1 MSGARGTDLA
11 RSGSFG
17 PIALLELVE
26 SCRCKRHELS
36 ALVLTVVAQSRDI
49 RFWQSWFG
57 NHERC
62 IRTIFAGTV
71 VLRTVFV
78 RRVFDGA
85 IGSGPIWFITDTI
98 RVGTALFRLHR
109 GSPPDSALPSCY
121 SGRCHRPTFR
131 LAQKHSRPLS
141 RHRRGRCRGGSRCRT
156 SDGRMGCGRIAVA
169 QYRLL
174 PPDQGSGTAP
184 QPAALRLRVPG
195 TFARPALHDPA
206 LGGNQPTGTIVAR
219 IAGDQ
224 FSAGKT
230 SFPGGRSRHAP
241 SGRNSR
247 SRAN

>member
-1 MSGARGTDLA
+1 MR
-11 RSGSFG
+11 
-17 PIALLELVE
+17 
-26 SCRCKRHELS
+26 ELS
-36 ALVLTVVAQSRDI
+36 ALVLTVVVRLRDI
-49 RFWQSWFG
+49 RFWQSCFG
-57 NHERC
+57 NHERG

-85 IGSGPIWFITDTI
+85 VGSGPIWFITDVL
-98 RVGTALFRLHR
+98 RVGTALFRFHW
-109 GSPPDSALPSCY
+109 GSPPDSPLPSSY
-121 SGRCHRPTFR
+121 SRRCHRSTFR
-131 LAQKHSRPLS
+131 PAPKHSRSVS

-174 PPDQGSGTAP
+174 PPDQGSRTAP
-184 QPAALRLRVPG
+184 QPAALRLRVPR
-195 TFARPALHDPA
+195 TFARPTLHDPA

-219 IAGDQ
+219 IASYQ
-224 FSAGKT
+224 FRAGKA
-230 SFPGGRSRHAP
+230 SVPGRRSRHAT